1 MLISCLACLT
11 IEYTRNIN
19 VNDKVTLNLE
29 VDKMIK
35 NFLFGAMM
43 VWTGYIASVPRGSA
57 SFEELL

>member
-19 VNDKVTLNLE
+19 VNHKVTLKLE

-43 VWTGYIASVPRGSA
+43 VWTGYNASIPGGST

>member
-19 VNDKVTLNLE
+19 INDKVTLKLE

-43 VWTGYIASVPRGSA
+43 VWTVYIASVPGGSA
-57 SFEELL
+57 AFEELL

>member
-19 VNDKVTLNLE
+19 VNDKVTLKLE
-29 VDKMIK
+29 VDKMTK

-43 VWTGYIASVPRGSA
+43 VWTGYIASVPGG
-57 SFEELL
+57 

>member
-1 MLISCLACLT
+1 MLISCFACLT

-19 VNDKVTLNLE
+19 VNDKVTLKLE

-43 VWTGYIASVPRGSA
+43 VWTGYIASVPGGSA

>member
-1 MLISCLACLT
+1 MLISCLACLK
-11 IEYTRNIN
+11 IEYTRIININ
-19 VNDKVTLNLE
+19 DKFTLKLE

-43 VWTGYIASVPRGSA
+43 VWTGYIASVPGGLA